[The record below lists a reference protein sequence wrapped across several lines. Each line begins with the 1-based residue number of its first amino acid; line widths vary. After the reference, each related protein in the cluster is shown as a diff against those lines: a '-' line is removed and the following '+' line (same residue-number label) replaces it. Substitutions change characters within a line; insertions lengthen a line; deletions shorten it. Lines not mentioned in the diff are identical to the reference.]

1 MSSTDHTSGRSLGQ
15 AGHHLQQT
23 VISACCASALPV
35 QMDTYKLTRAD
46 SMHSPQGISQAG
58 TSPGDRD
65 HGVSANVTSWE
76 TEAQQAELSQWKAA
90 VCLSTAEGSGSAI
103 ISCSGGLPVTVTARL
118 IIIFFYPKPCCQ
130 LV

>member
-23 VISACCASALPV
+23 VISACASALPV
-35 QMDTYKLTRAD
+35 QMDTYKLTRAG

-76 TEAQQAELSQWKAA
+76 TEAQQAELSQCKAA
-90 VCLSTAEGSGSAI
+90 VCLSMAEGSGSAI
-103 ISCSGGLPVTVTARL
+103 ISCSGGLPVTVTAYL
-118 IIIFFYPKPCCQ
+118 IINFF
-130 LV
+130 